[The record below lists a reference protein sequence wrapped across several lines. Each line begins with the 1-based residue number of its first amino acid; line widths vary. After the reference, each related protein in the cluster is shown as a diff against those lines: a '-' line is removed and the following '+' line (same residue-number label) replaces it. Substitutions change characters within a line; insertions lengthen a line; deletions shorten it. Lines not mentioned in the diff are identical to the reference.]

1 MDLVLYFITKRG
13 RGGGAQTP
21 DILRTSLMYCPLLHS
36 AAATAEA
43 NDAIDLAA
51 AADAAVR
58 KHYLLLACKEEDNG
72 GRESSACKHITF
84 GCSPRSFRAVKL
96 KSAL

>member
-1 MDLVLYFITKRG
+1 MDLVLYFIM
-13 RGGGAQTP
+13 GGAQIP

-36 AAATAEA
+36 AAAAEA

-84 GCSPRSFRAVKL
+84 GCSSRSFRAVKL
-96 KSAL
+96 NSAL